1 MTSPDPW
8 HRIHAER
15 LHLAEVLRALPA
27 TSWGAST
34 LCDAWSVRDVVA
46 HLTAAASTPTL
57 PWLANMLATRFD
69 TDLHNQ
75 RLLLRHRG
83 MDDVETLDR
92 FESAVTARRAPF
104 GVVEGALGE
113 VLVHGQDIAV
123 PLGLPSPPRA
133 RRPGRSPSS
142 SPARTSR
149 STATPSCAVCGSRRA
164 TTTSFSGT
172 VRPCAARCSRWSWPW
187 PAAPS
192 RWMTWTGRASTCCG
206 GVWRGAET
214 RHRSGSA
221 PVTDGEHGQV
231 RDPER

>member
-123 PLGLPSPPRA
+123 PLGLPAGLHRQ
-133 RRPGRSPSS
+133 
-142 SPARTSR
+142 PAQS
-149 STATPSCAVCGSRRA
+149 
-164 TTTSFSGT
+164 
-172 VRPCAARCSRWSWPW
+172 AALEPHLDQL
-187 PAAPS
+187 PQ
-192 RWMTWTGRASTCCG
+192 GRAPGPGLG
-206 GVWRGAET
+206 GLLV
-214 RHRSGSA
+214 
-221 PVTDGEHGQV
+221 
-231 RDPER
+231 

>member
-123 PLGLPSPPRA
+123 PLGLPLSPSREATRTVAEFFARKDFAVDSHTLVRGVRLEASDDDLLLGDGPPVRGTMLSLVMAMAGRSIALDDLDGEGVDVLRRRLA
-133 RRPGRSPSS
+133 RR
-142 SPARTSR
+142 
-149 STATPSCAVCGSRRA
+149 
-164 TTTSFSGT
+164 
-172 VRPCAARCSRWSWPW
+172 
-187 PAAPS
+187 
-192 RWMTWTGRASTCCG
+192 
-206 GVWRGAET
+206 
-214 RHRSGSA
+214 
-221 PVTDGEHGQV
+221 
-231 RDPER
+231 